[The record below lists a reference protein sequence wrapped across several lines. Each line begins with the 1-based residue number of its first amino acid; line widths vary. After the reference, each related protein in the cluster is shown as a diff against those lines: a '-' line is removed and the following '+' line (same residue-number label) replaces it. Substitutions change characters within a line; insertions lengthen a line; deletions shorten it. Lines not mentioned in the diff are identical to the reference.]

1 MQRTQFPSLAGEDS
15 ICHRATKPVH
25 HSYGAS
31 ALEPGDHKRGP
42 AVRSPHTAV
51 KSSTSSK
58 PERSGRDPAQPNIY
72 IHMHSERSGRDP
84 AQPNIYI
91 HMHSERSGRD
101 PAQPKT
107 CTSIHRE
114 ISSHF

>member
-84 AQPNIYI
+84 AQP
-91 HMHSERSGRD
+91 
-101 PAQPKT
+101 KT

-114 ISSHF
+114 ISSHFQARMRFFKEKTNTIL